1 MTGKSPQARR
11 PAGDPAGRPAGVEG
25 GWRRVHRATPL
36 LRSWGVFAV
45 IIVAGVRSVVE
56 NVGQGDEGIG
66 WLVDSGIP
74 WLPFAVV
81 GGILVIVA
89 LAGLWMYISWRHIR
103 YRVTRE
109 AVHVEHGVFFKQQRQ
124 ARLDRV
130 QSIDVV
136 QPLLGRIF
144 GLAQLKFEAAGGS
157 DSKVTLSYLALPIAE
172 DLRAS
177 LLAGA
182 AGLDVDEGTPAPRAP
197 ENELLRI
204 SPLKIL
210 GAQLL
215 TVPGLVLPAALV
227 VMIVISIA
235 TRTPALLGSII
246 PIAFGFGAYT
256 WQRFSTESNFT
267 IAASPDGIRI
277 RSGLLETNAQT
288 VPPGRIQAI
297 GFSQPFLWRLP
308 GWWRVSVNLA
318 SLSAKEGMS
327 RGVILPVG
335 SKTELLSVMSLAL
348 PDPGVDDALGLVET
362 LMYGRRDDGEMVPVP
377 KRARWL
383 DPLAYRRTAFFVTT
397 TAVAVRTGRINR
409 GATWVPHVKTQS
421 LHLRQGPLQRRFDLA
436 TVTLD
441 TTVGPVAP
449 RIKHLVAGRASE
461 FVHAQARRARGARSD
476 AGPELWMRSPDEPAG
491 GTP

>member
-1 MTGKSPQARR
+1 MNDDGPRAAA
-11 PAGDPAGRPAGVEG
+11 PDD

-45 IIVAGVRSVVE
+45 IIIAGIRSLVE
-56 NVGQGDEGIG
+56 NVGQGGEGIG
-66 WLVDSGIP
+66 SLFRSGIA
-74 WLPFAVV
+74 WLPFAVI
-81 GGILVIVA
+81 GGVLVVVA
-89 LAGLWMYISWRHIR
+89 VAGLWMYVSWRHIR

-157 DSKVTLSYLALPIAE
+157 GSKVILSYLSLPVAE
-172 DLRAS
+172 ELRAS

-182 AGLDVDEGTPAPRAP
+182 AGLEVADGAPAPRAP

-210 GAQLL
+210 GAQFL
-215 TVPGLVLPAALV
+215 TFWGIILPAAFIAMV
-227 VMIVISIA
+227 VISIA
-235 TRTPALLGSII
+235 TKTPGLLGSII
-246 PIAFGFGAYT
+246 PIVFAFGAVV
-256 WQRFSTESNFT
+256 WKRFSTESNFT

-297 GFSQPFLWRLP
+297 GFAQPLLWRIP
-308 GWWRVSVNLA
+308 GWWRVTVNLA

-335 SKTELLSVMSLAL
+335 STDELLSVMSLAL
-348 PDPGVDDALGLVET
+348 PDPGVDDATSLVTT
-362 LMYGRRDDGEMVPVP
+362 LMRGQRGDGGMIPVP
-377 KRARWL
+377 ERARWL
-383 DPLAYRRTAFFVTT
+383 DPLAYRRTAFVVTK

-421 LHLRQGPLQRRFDLA
+421 LHLRQGPLQRRFNLA
-436 TVTLD
+436 TVNLD
-441 TTVGPVAP
+441 TTAGQVDPK
-449 RIKHLVAGRASE
+449 IKHLTASRASE
-461 FVHAQARRARGARSD
+461 FVHAQARRARGARGD
-476 AGPELWMRSPDEPAG
+476 AGPELWMRGSADQPEG
-491 GTP
+491 NS